1 MATFIEAFLT
11 SCSFVYDINKQNLL
25 RKIVL
30 HTKKLND
37 RVVRNGQYS
46 GNKETNTFSNTL
58 SRPFSVFLQKI
69 SSIKILNIYFC
80 RLS

>member
-1 MATFIEAFLT
+1 M
-11 SCSFVYDINKQNLL
+11 
-25 RKIVL
+25 
-30 HTKKLND
+30 KKLND